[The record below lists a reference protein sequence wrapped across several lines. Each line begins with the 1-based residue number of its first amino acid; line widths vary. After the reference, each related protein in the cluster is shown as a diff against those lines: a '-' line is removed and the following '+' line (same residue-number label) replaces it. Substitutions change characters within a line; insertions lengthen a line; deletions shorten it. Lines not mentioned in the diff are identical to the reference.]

1 MQQKIEEIIQQYDI
15 ILFDEI
21 CVLCNV
27 EILIKYDTQ
36 ANLNWLQFNHH

>member
-21 CVLCNV
+21 CVLCNGKV
-27 EILIKYDTQ
+27 
-36 ANLNWLQFNHH
+36 FNQ